1 MHTEPTKEHQWI
13 KRYLGDWTYSS
24 ECAMEPGGTP
34 QKFEGR
40 ETFRP
45 IGDLWV
51 QGEARGPMPG
61 GGEAV
66 MVTTV
71 GFNPA
76 TGKFVG
82 SWIGSMMAHM
92 WVYEGWLEDDDTLV
106 FETSGPRMDDPSKT
120 ALYRETARFEGDSRV
135 FRSTIQQDDGSWK
148 EIMSM
153 TFRRAT

>member
-1 MHTEPTKEHQWI
+1 MHTEPAKEHHWI

-24 ECAMEPGGTP
+24 ECATEPGAPP

-40 ETFRP
+40 ETFRQ

-66 MVTTV
+66 MITTI
-71 GFNPA
+71 GFDPA
-76 TGKFVG
+76 KGFVG
-82 SWIGSMMAHM
+82 TWIGSMMAHM

-120 ALYRETARFEGDSRV
+120 ALYRETARFEGDTRI

-153 TFRRAT
+153 TFRRST